1 MLKDQIILTCE
12 HATNFIP
19 KKYRG
24 FFPLNKKVKGRWGNE
39 KTKDVLNEHWGWDV
53 GALNLAK
60 YLSKKLNIPLHFFP
74 VSRLLIEGNRYFL
87 RSLFEEFTRNLP
99 DELKKDLIE
108 TFWFPHVDG
117 IFRKI
122 QKTIESEKQ
131 ALHLGIH
138 SFTPVHSGK
147 HRDCDIGILFLSK
160 RKNSRL
166 FGHTLQAEL
175 KKQFPNFKIRRN
187 YPYSGDL
194 EGLVKFFSKNYND
207 DEYIAIELEVNNKHL
222 RKNNSDLYKKIFQ
235 AIDRV
240 VAEM

>member
-99 DELKKDLIE
+99 DELKTACLQSME
-108 TFWFPHVDG
+108 NQPAASDG
-117 IFRKI
+117 FSP
-122 QKTIESEKQ
+122 SE
-131 ALHLGIH
+131 AVPCDGLPEEFSRLG
-138 SFTPVHSGK
+138 TPVVIPHTK
-147 HRDCDIGILFLSK
+147 GIDSLNLS
-160 RKNSRL
+160 S
-166 FGHTLQAEL
+166 A
-175 KKQFPNFKIRRN
+175 
-187 YPYSGDL
+187 
-194 EGLVKFFSKNYND
+194 VA
-207 DEYIAIELEVNNKHL
+207 IAAYAAYTQN
-222 RKNNSDLYKKIFQ
+222 
-235 AIDRV
+235 
-240 VAEM
+240 